1 MTTLSNLLAQSLEG
15 IAGPN
20 LNIFYENSKVV
31 TENYTIDSTKNAMST
46 GPIEIAN
53 SVVVTVAVG
62 SRWVIL

>member
-1 MTTLSNLLAQSLEG
+1 MTTLSGILAQSLQG

-20 LNIFYENSKVV
+20 LNIFYENDKVV
-31 TENYTIDSTKNAMST
+31 TENYTIDSNKNAMSA

-53 SVVVTVAVG
+53 SVVVTVNVG